1 MVRLLL
7 VAILLSA
14 FFGCARYQ
22 DTQFTLSPIN
32 DVPRKYRV
40 GNLESKHSK
49 ELHEFI
55 RSNYGAFL
63 TENEDAPV
71 INASFINLKTEKP
84 SILQNLVGGFSLG
97 FVKREFSVDVRC
109 VLQTIRNNQILFE
122 SKTEGTGRVESWGY
136 FAAFREQED
145 SWGIGPAELE
155 AEERALSSA
164 INETILKGK
173 QSVAWAPT
181 SNR

>member
-71 INASFINLKTEKP
+71 INA
-84 SILQNLVGGFSLG
+84 
-97 FVKREFSVDVRC
+97 
-109 VLQTIRNNQILFE
+109 NQILFE